1 MCALCSCLGLASEN
15 QQTAHIANEKE
26 LTVDEVFE
34 GKYHRRVFFAAVA
47 LLFATLV
54 AVRYLVTPAPG
65 AEPTLALVRSIAIL
79 DNVTSGFFAS
89 LLVGATIYFFRRRRV
104 DPGLITQL
112 DSRDIVPAFDV
123 ALREATGWIFCGNR
137 GRYLRSKVL
146 PTLAK
151 KQGTFSIDAI
161 ITNPTNV
168 AACAKFAEHKSVRI
182 AQDEPGIWDTERVQ
196 ADILAAIVVCAWFTR
211 YPALSIKLYLRE
223 SFSPIRLDSNLKMSF
238 LTVENKR
245 ESCLRFRS
253 GHFFHEWL
261 LDDYAVGKLQAK
273 LISLPT
279 INRTALTEVSEAD
292 IELVASAVGFVNIQD
307 SLVHLTK
314 NIVALNADP
323 FR

>member
-1 MCALCSCLGLASEN
+1 
-15 QQTAHIANEKE
+15 
-26 LTVDEVFE
+26 VDELFE
-34 GKYHRRVFFAAVA
+34 GKYHRRAFFAAVA

-54 AVRYLVTPAPG
+54 VGRYFVTPMPG
-65 AEPTLALVRSIAIL
+65 APITLARQTTIAVL
-79 DNVTSGFFAS
+79 DNVTSGLFAS

-146 PTLAK
+146 PTLSMK
-151 KQGTFSIDAI
+151 HGTFSVDAI
-161 ITNPTNV
+161 LTNPTNI
-168 AACAKFAEHKSVRI
+168 AACVKFAEHKSVRI
-182 AQDEPGIWDTERVQ
+182 AQDEPGMWDTERVQ
-196 ADILAAIVVCAWFTR
+196 AEILAAIVISAWFTR

-223 SFSPIRLDSNLKMSF
+223 SFSPIRLDSNLHTSF

-261 LDDYAVGKLQAK
+261 LDDFAVQKLQAK
-273 LISLPT
+273 LVPLPT
-279 INRTALTEVSEAD
+279 INRTVLAEVSAEDVRLIAG
-292 IELVASAVGFVNIQD
+292 AVGFLNIQD
-307 SLVHLTK
+307 SLVQLTK
-314 NIVALNADP
+314 DIVVLNVDP